1 MSNNKNTEFKEI
13 TVAEK
18 KFFIIKLDPWRRLTF
33 IADFQKDFLI
43 PVINSI
49 GEEKISGMLNNS
61 NAADFDFMSVI
72 TSLSGVIDGS
82 TIEKWTK
89 RILNEGLVIYLRDD
103 EKKAKLA
110 FVELNDFFTNPIDI
124 LMLMKDAIMFN
135 LEGVTDLF
143 SNFKQSPTLA
153 EG

>member
-1 MSNNKNTEFKEI
+1 M
-13 TVAEK
+13 
-18 KFFIIKLDPWRRLTF
+18 
-33 IADFQKDFLI
+33 I

-124 LMLMKDAIMFN
+124 LMLMKEAIMFN